1 MTLVG
6 INSDTLST
14 FPVAVATNDSLVTVE
29 RLVLERGKRGPA
41 TDVVVHLRY
50 NVGEDHAPAFIS
62 LLVIVS
68 AIMRDPL
75 TQIELEPR
83 VYDETAPVSWAARPE
98 EVRIQAPL
106 SAHYWATPAALTVD
120 LRVTPWLGPSP
131 TG

>member
-1 MTLVG
+1 MILVG

-14 FPVAVATNDSLVTVE
+14 FPVAAATNDPLVTVE
-29 RLVLERGKRGPA
+29 RLVLERGKRGSA

-50 NVGEDHAPAFIS
+50 NLGKDDPPAFIS

-68 AIMRDPL
+68 ATIRDPL

-83 VYDETAPVSWAARPE
+83 VYDETGPASWAARPE

-120 LRVTPWLGPSP
+120 LRVTSWLGPSP
-131 TG
+131 TS